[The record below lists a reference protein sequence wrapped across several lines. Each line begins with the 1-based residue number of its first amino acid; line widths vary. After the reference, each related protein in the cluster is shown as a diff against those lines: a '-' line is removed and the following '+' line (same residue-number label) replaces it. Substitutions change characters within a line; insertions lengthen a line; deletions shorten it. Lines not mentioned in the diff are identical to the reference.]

1 MSSAVREGAPAG
13 ALPVR
18 RESSRQWRRM
28 VRIDGWG
35 ALLLPLVAFLLLVFV
50 APLVM
55 TLAKSV
61 TDPTPGLQNYR
72 DLVANPLYLR
82 VLANTFT
89 TALAVTVVTLLLAFP
104 YAYLMTLAGPRW
116 RAVLLAVVLV
126 PFWTSLLVRSFAL
139 VLLLRDSGVFNT
151 ALMGAGLVDAPVP
164 LIRNLTGVL
173 FGMVQV
179 TLPFAV
185 LPIYATMR
193 TIDRRLVQAAEGL
206 GARPSSAFW
215 RVFVPL
221 TAPGVAA
228 GSLLVFIQALGFYI
242 TPTLLG
248 GPKNMM
254 VGELIVQQVSSVL
267 NFGFAAALATVLLV
281 TTFLLLAVAS
291 RFVDLRRYVMGRP

>member
-1 MSSAVREGAPAG
+1 
-13 ALPVR
+13 
-18 RESSRQWRRM
+18 M

>member
-1 MSSAVREGAPAG
+1 
-13 ALPVR
+13 
-18 RESSRQWRRM
+18 
-28 VRIDGWG
+28 
-35 ALLLPLVAFLLLVFV
+35 
-50 APLVM
+50 
-55 TLAKSV
+55 
-61 TDPTPGLQNYR
+61 
-72 DLVANPLYLR
+72 
-82 VLANTFT
+82 
-89 TALAVTVVTLLLAFP
+89 
-104 YAYLMTLAGPRW
+104 
-116 RAVLLAVVLV
+116 
-126 PFWTSLLVRSFAL
+126 
-139 VLLLRDSGVFNT
+139 
-151 ALMGAGLVDAPVP
+151 VP